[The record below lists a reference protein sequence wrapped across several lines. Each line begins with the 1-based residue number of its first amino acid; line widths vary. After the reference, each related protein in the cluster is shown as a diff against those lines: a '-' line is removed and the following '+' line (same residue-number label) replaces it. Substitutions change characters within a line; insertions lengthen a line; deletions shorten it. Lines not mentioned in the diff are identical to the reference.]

1 MNLEFFEFNQHL
13 IFLNLLSHHKHT
25 IAQHKNCTWV
35 SLSTKFPKIVRW
47 LIYAEIC
54 SRTPVF
60 VPFRHNFGKKLL
72 YLTYFQLFYQKNFTC
87 NAIFCLTSCR
97 TRCQVQSAVFKS
109 YSYCI
114 NGLNFAP
121 QLYRN
126 TVTHAYIYYSCL
138 SVCHRISFA
147 FSLRWVRLLN
157 FAVAKPPRLLDSYGL
172 GAVISLLRPSQN
184 KESPKFK
191 CFHWCMTELTMCL
204 LRATRL
210 KTRAWIL
217 LIFLP
222 WSLLEL
228 YHLNFINNKIQ
239 TCLVHTAVSKW
250 RQWCILTDT
259 VQCLAWMAA
268 GSVWRRSPP
277 VVWWRHGG

>member
-13 IFLNLLSHHKHT
+13 NFLNLLLCHKHT
-25 IAQHKNCTWV
+25 ITQHKNCTWV
-35 SLSTKFPKIVRW
+35 SLSTKFPKIVCW

-72 YLTYFQLFYQKNFTC
+72 YLTYFQLFYQNNSTC

-97 TRCQVQSAVFKS
+97 TRCQVQSAVFKI

-126 TVTHAYIYYSCL
+126 THANIYYSCL
-138 SVCHRISFA
+138 SVCHWTSLA

-172 GAVISLLRPSQN
+172 GAVISLLRPSPN
-184 KESPKFK
+184 KESSKFK
-191 CFHWCMTELTMCL
+191 C
-204 LRATRL
+204 
-210 KTRAWIL
+210 
-217 LIFLP
+217 
-222 WSLLEL
+222 
-228 YHLNFINNKIQ
+228 YQ
-239 TCLVHTAVSKW
+239 
-250 RQWCILTDT
+250 
-259 VQCLAWMAA
+259 
-268 GSVWRRSPP
+268 
-277 VVWWRHGG
+277 